1 MNRELKRFLVAP
13 TIFTRLYQKI
23 FFSVCALLLI
33 CACLP
38 WSIFSSGT
46 GRVTAVD
53 PNERIQDIT
62 APVSGFIK
70 TWLVKEGSQ
79 VRKGQPI
86 VELVDNDPNLLDRIT
101 REKEASAEAVTSSRL
116 ALDTAKINMDRQQ
129 KLFEEGLT
137 SRKEYE
143 KAKIEVSKFS
153 VELSKA
159 VSALARAETQVSRQ
173 TTQRV
178 EAPRDGRVLRILA
191 GEGNRL
197 IKSGEPLIVFA
208 PDLTTIAVEIWVD
221 GIDIPYLKVGQNSRV
236 EFEGW
241 PSIQIPGWPSLAI
254 GTFRGKVQLVDYA
267 SSYQGKFRALIIPD
281 GKWPS
286 NDILK
291 LNANA
296 RGVIALRDTHV
307 GVEVWRKFN
316 NFPPLS
322 APIQD
327 ELNKLLSA
335 KKADSESSEPKQD
348 KSI

>member
-1 MNRELKRFLVAP
+1 MNRELKRYLVAP
-13 TIFTRLYQKI
+13 RIFTRLYQKI
-23 FFSVCALLLI
+23 FFGCCALLLI
-33 CACLP
+33 CALLP
-38 WSIFSSGT
+38 WTIFASGS
-46 GRVTAVD
+46 GRITALD

-62 APVSGFIK
+62 APVTGFIR
-70 TWLVKEGSQ
+70 TWHVKEGSL

-86 VELVDNDPNLLDRIT
+86 AELVDNDPSLLDRIV
-101 REKEASAEAVTSSRL
+101 REREASAEAVASSRL

-129 KLFEEGLT
+129 KLYEEGLT
-137 SRKEYE
+137 SRKEFE
-143 KAKIEVSKFS
+143 KAKIEVSKFA
-153 VELSKA
+153 VDLSKA

-178 EAPRDGRVLRILA
+178 EAPRDGHVLRILA

-197 IKSGEPLIVFA
+197 VKSGEPLIVFA
-208 PDLTTIAVEIWVD
+208 PDLERIAVEIWVD
-221 GIDIPYLKVGQNSRV
+221 GIDIPYLKEGQNARV

-241 PSIQIPGWPSLAI
+241 PSIQIPGWPSLAV

-267 SSYQGKFRALIIPD
+267 SSYQGKFRTLIVPD
-281 GKWPS
+281 GVWPS

-296 RGVIALRDTHV
+296 RGIIALRDTLV

-327 ELNKLLSA
+327 ELNKLFAS
-335 KKADSESSEPKQD
+335 KKSDSDSSETKQE
-348 KSI
+348 K